1 MRVESSIKRCWRA
14 IDELQSAVLMHVG
27 LDGDI
32 QYVNSGI
39 TKLLGFRPEELIGE
53 SMTLFMPDMVRP
65 VHERIFSDPDRYW
78 PGMESTGVRQG
89 RVDEQSD
96 PVSKIAW
103 HDRLRCMATHK
114 NGRSMPVEL
123 TINEAWSEGG
133 RRQGYLALIL
143 DGSEAYGL
151 KEKLRRREIHDE
163 LTGLLCLRGFQVSVE
178 NRLENFGATGYCL
191 IHLDID
197 HFSVLS
203 FESPQVAKN
212 AIRAFA
218 AWLQVRLARLVGGE
232 ASLVCKH
239 LNGTEFVIYLAETQ
253 CDRVMAL
260 ARRLRSDF
268 SRINLATDSRPF
280 HTTLSMGLATDV
292 DGAGLERI
300 LSRAANACYLARSRG
315 GDRIVV
321 ADDKDLRI
329 YRLAEQIREAL
340 LGERIEVHAQKI
352 IPIGK
357 SQSPDQGLPLHME
370 VLCRMRDDAGN
381 LVMPDRIFPAAEPL
395 GLARL
400 LDIHLIRKTLNLLV
414 RYSDSQDWL
423 ARCSFNLSGI
433 TLSREDTFLEIRS
446 LIEQSGIA
454 AEKLCFEMT
463 ESAAIRDSQSVQANL
478 FSLRDLGC
486 RIAIDDFGRGYSNY
500 QSLASWPI
508 DIVKIDGSY
517 IRELIDNPS
526 LRIDTQGMIASARTR
541 GMDVVAEYVESEE
554 IVRELI
560 RLGADFAQGYWFHRP
575 EPIGELL
582 VSLDV

>member
-1 MRVESSIKRCWRA
+1 MTDESSINRCWRA

-39 TKLLGFRPEELIGE
+39 TKLLGFKPEELIGE
-53 SMTLFMPDMVRP
+53 SMSLFMPDMVRS
-65 VHERIFSDPDRYW
+65 VHERIFSDPDSYW
-78 PGMESTGVRQG
+78 PTAKSMGVNQD
-89 RVDEQSD
+89 RVDHQSD
-96 PVSKIAW
+96 QASGVAW
-103 HDRLRCMATHK
+103 HDRLRCMVTHK
-114 NGRSMPVEL
+114 NGRSIPVEL

-133 RRQGYLALIL
+133 RRQGYLALML
-143 DGSEAYGL
+143 DWSEAYGL

-163 LTGLLCLRGFQVSVE
+163 LTGLLFLRGFQVAIE
-178 NRLENFGATGYCL
+178 NRPKQLEVSGYSL

-203 FESPQVAKN
+203 FESPRVAKN

-218 AWLQVRLARLVGGE
+218 AWLQVRLARLVGGDT
-232 ASLVCKH
+232 SLVCKH

-253 CDRVMAL
+253 SDRAKAL

-268 SRINLATDSRPF
+268 ARINLATDSRPF
-280 HTTLSMGLATDV
+280 HTTLSMGLATATDET
-292 DGAGLERI
+292 AFERI
-300 LSRAANACYLARSRG
+300 LSRAANACYVARSRG

-352 IPIGK
+352 IPIGNDPF
-357 SQSPDQGLPLHME
+357 PDQALPLHME
-370 VLCRMRDDAGN
+370 ILCRMRDETGN
-381 LVMPDRIFPAAEPL
+381 LVMPDQIFPAAEPL

-400 LDIHLIRKTLNLLV
+400 LDIHQIRKALDMLA
-414 RYSDSQDWL
+414 RHSDSYDWL
-423 ARCSFNLSGI
+423 ARCSFNLSGV
-433 TLSREDTFLEIRS
+433 TLSQEDTCSQIRS

-463 ESAAIRDSQSVQANL
+463 ESAAIRDSDSALANL
-478 FSLRDLGC
+478 NSLRNMGC

-508 DIVKIDGSY
+508 DIVKIDGAY
-517 IRELIDNPS
+517 IRRLIDNPS
-526 LRIDTQGMIASARTR
+526 LRVDTQGMIASARMR
-541 GMDVVAEYVESEE
+541 GMSVVAEYAENEA
-554 IVRELI
+554 IVDELI
-560 RLGADFAQGYWFHRP
+560 RLGVDFAQGYWFHSP
-575 EPIGELL
+575 EPLDELL
-582 VSLDV
+582 DSL